1 METNGTFLERTAG
14 NKYFWFAAAAALSV
28 ITPNP
33 AVGLALGLAIALTVG
48 NPAQKETSA
57 ASKKLLQLSV
67 ILLGFGMRFDAVLK
81 VGFAS
86 LDAVLKVGFA
96 SLWVTLISISAT
108 LAIGSALGKVFGI
121 ERRLAVLLSSGT
133 AICGGS
139 AIAAMAPAISA
150 SSVETGVAMAV
161 IFLFNGIALFLFP
174 PLGHLIGLTQEQFG
188 FWAAL
193 AIHDTSSVVGAA
205 SIYGA
210 AALAIGA
217 TVKLTRALWILP
229 VSYLGARL
237 AKSEAKA
244 KFQWFLLGFLLAA
257 LVRSLAPQFGALWDA
272 GSLVGKHMMTGTLF
286 LIGGGLGRAEL
297 KKIGAKPLVM
307 AAVLWCI
314 ISCLSLAAVKLGFM
328 PALAL

>member
-48 NPAQKETSA
+48 NPAQNETSA

-81 VGFAS
+81 VGA
-86 LDAVLKVGFA
+86 A

>member
-86 LDAVLKVGFA
+86 L
-96 SLWVTLISISAT
+96 WVTLISIFAT

-161 IFLFNGIALFLFP
+161 IFLLNGMALFLFP

-257 LVRSLAPQFGALWDA
+257 LMRSLAPQFGALWDMS
-272 GSLVGKHMMTGTLF
+272 SLAGKHMMTGTLF

-307 AAVLWCI
+307 AAVLWAV

>member
-67 ILLGFGMRFDAVLK
+67 ILLGFGMRF
-81 VGFAS
+81 
-86 LDAVLKVGFA
+86 DAVLKVGFA

-257 LVRSLAPQFGALWDA
+257 LVRSLVPQFGALWDA
-272 GSLVGKHMMTGTLF
+272 GSLAGKHMMTGTLF

-307 AAVLWCI
+307 AAALWCI

>member
-81 VGFAS
+81 VGA
-86 LDAVLKVGFA
+86 A

-108 LAIGSALGKVFGI
+108 LAIGSALGKIFGI

-161 IFLFNGIALFLFP
+161 IFLLNGIALFLFP

-272 GSLVGKHMMTGTLF
+272 GALAGKHMMTGTLF

-307 AAVLWCI
+307 AALLWCI

>member
-81 VGFAS
+81 VGA
-86 LDAVLKVGFA
+86 A

-108 LAIGSALGKVFGI
+108 LAIGSALGKIFGI

-161 IFLFNGIALFLFP
+161 IFLLNGIALFLFP

-257 LVRSLAPQFGALWDA
+257 LVRSLTPQFGALWDA

-307 AAVLWCI
+307 AAALWFI

>member
-1 METNGTFLERTAG
+1 
-14 NKYFWFAAAAALSV
+14 
-28 ITPNP
+28 
-33 AVGLALGLAIALTVG
+33 
-48 NPAQKETSA
+48 
-57 ASKKLLQLSV
+57 
-67 ILLGFGMRFDAVLK
+67 MRFDAVLK
-81 VGFAS
+81 VGA
-86 LDAVLKVGFA
+86 A

-161 IFLFNGIALFLFP
+161 IFLLNGIALFLFP

-272 GSLVGKHMMTGTLF
+272 GSLAGKHMMTGTLF

-307 AAVLWCI
+307 AAALWCI

>member
-81 VGFAS
+81 VGA
-86 LDAVLKVGFA
+86 A

-161 IFLFNGIALFLFP
+161 IFLLNGIALFLFP

-328 PALAL
+328 PAFAL

>member
-86 LDAVLKVGFA
+86 L
-96 SLWVTLISISAT
+96 WVTLISISAT

-161 IFLFNGIALFLFP
+161 IFLLNGIALFLFP

-229 VSYLGARL
+229 VSYLGVRL
-237 AKSEAKA
+237 SKSEAKA

-272 GSLVGKHMMTGTLF
+272 GSLAGKHMMTGTLF

-307 AAVLWCI
+307 AALLWCI

>member
-81 VGFAS
+81 VGA
-86 LDAVLKVGFA
+86 A

-108 LAIGSALGKVFGI
+108 LAIGSALGKIFGI

-161 IFLFNGIALFLFP
+161 IFLLNGIALFLFP

-257 LVRSLAPQFGALWDA
+257 LVRSLTPQFGALWDA
-272 GSLVGKHMMTGTLF
+272 GALAGKHMMTGTLF

-307 AAVLWCI
+307 AAALWFI

>member
-1 METNGTFLERTAG
+1 
-14 NKYFWFAAAAALSV
+14 
-28 ITPNP
+28 
-33 AVGLALGLAIALTVG
+33 
-48 NPAQKETSA
+48 
-57 ASKKLLQLSV
+57 
-67 ILLGFGMRFDAVLK
+67 MRFDAVLK
-81 VGFAS
+81 VGA
-86 LDAVLKVGFA
+86 A

-161 IFLFNGIALFLFP
+161 IFLLNGIALFLFP

-272 GSLVGKHMMTGTLF
+272 GSLAGKHMMTGTLF

-307 AAVLWCI
+307 AAVLWFI

>member
-1 METNGTFLERTAG
+1 MGNNGSFLERTAG

-48 NPAQKETSA
+48 NPAQKDMSA

-67 ILLGFGMRFDAVLK
+67 IMLGFGMRFDAVLK

-86 LDAVLKVGFA
+86 L
-96 SLWVTLISISAT
+96 WVTLVSISAT
-108 LAIGSALGKVFGI
+108 LAIGSMLGKFFGI
-121 ERRLAVLLSSGT
+121 ERKLAVLLSSGT

-161 IFLFNGIALFLFP
+161 IFLLNGIALFLFP
-174 PLGHLIGLTQEQFG
+174 SLGHLIGLTQEQFG

-237 AKSEAKA
+237 AKSDAKA

-257 LVRSLAPQFGALWDA
+257 LVRSLAPQFETLWDI

-307 AAVLWCI
+307 AVVLWAI

-328 PALAL
+328 PVLAL

>member
-86 LDAVLKVGFA
+86 L
-96 SLWVTLISISAT
+96 WVTLISISAT

-161 IFLFNGIALFLFP
+161 IFLLNGIALFLFP

-257 LVRSLAPQFGALWDA
+257 LVRSLAPQFGVLWDA
-272 GSLVGKHMMTGTLF
+272 GSLAGKHMMTGTLF

>member
-81 VGFAS
+81 VGA
-86 LDAVLKVGFA
+86 A

-108 LAIGSALGKVFGI
+108 LAIGSALGKIFGI

-161 IFLFNGIALFLFP
+161 IFLLNGIALFLFP

-237 AKSEAKA
+237 AKSEAKT

-307 AAVLWCI
+307 AAALWFI
-314 ISCLSLAAVKLGFM
+314 ISCLSLAAVKFGFM

>member
-86 LDAVLKVGFA
+86 L
-96 SLWVTLISISAT
+96 WVTLISISAT

-161 IFLFNGIALFLFP
+161 IFLLNGIALFLFP

-307 AAVLWCI
+307 AAVLWFI

>member
-14 NKYFWFAAAAALSV
+14 NKYFWLAAAAALSV

-81 VGFAS
+81 VG
-86 LDAVLKVGFA
+86 AV

-161 IFLFNGIALFLFP
+161 IFLLNGIALFLFP

-193 AIHDTSSVVGAA
+193 ARHDTSSVVGAA

-257 LVRSLAPQFGALWDA
+257 LVRSLAPQFGTLWDA
-272 GSLVGKHMMTGTLF
+272 GSLAGKHMMTGTLF

-307 AAVLWCI
+307 AAALWFI

>member
-28 ITPNP
+28 LTPNP

-67 ILLGFGMRFDAVLK
+67 IMLGFGMRFDAVLK
-81 VGFAS
+81 VGA
-86 LDAVLKVGFA
+86 A

-108 LAIGSALGKVFGI
+108 LAIGTALGKIFGI
-121 ERRLAVLLSSGT
+121 ERKLAVLLSSGT

-161 IFLFNGIALFLFP
+161 IFLLNGIALFIFP
-174 PLGHLIGLTQEQFG
+174 PLGHFIGLTQEQFG

-257 LVRSLAPQFGALWDA
+257 LVRSIAPQFGALWDA

-307 AAVLWCI
+307 AAALWFI

>member
-1 METNGTFLERTAG
+1 MENNGTFLERTAG

-48 NPAQKETSA
+48 NPAQKDTSA

-67 ILLGFGMRFDAVLK
+67 IMLGFGMRFDAVLK
-81 VGFAS
+81 VGA
-86 LDAVLKVGFA
+86 A

-108 LAIGSALGKVFGI
+108 LAIGSALGKIFGI
-121 ERRLAVLLSSGT
+121 ERKLAVLLSSGT

-139 AIAAMAPAISA
+139 AIATMAPAIAA

-161 IFLFNGIALFLFP
+161 IFLLNGIALFLFP

-257 LVRSLAPQFGALWDA
+257 LVRSLAPQFGAVWDA
-272 GSLVGKHMMTGTLF
+272 GALAGKHMMTGTLF
-286 LIGGGLGRAEL
+286 LVGGGLGRAEL

-307 AAVLWCI
+307 AVVLWCI

>member
-1 METNGTFLERTAG
+1 METNGTFLVRTAG
-14 NKYFWFAAAAALSV
+14 NKFFWFAAAAALSV

-67 ILLGFGMRFDAVLK
+67 ILLGFGMRF
-81 VGFAS
+81 
-86 LDAVLKVGFA
+86 DAVLKVGFA

-161 IFLFNGIALFLFP
+161 IFLLNGIALFLFP

-272 GSLVGKHMMTGTLF
+272 GSLAGKHMMTGTLF

-307 AAVLWCI
+307 AAALWCI

>member
-86 LDAVLKVGFA
+86 L
-96 SLWVTLISISAT
+96 WVTLISISAT
-108 LAIGSALGKVFGI
+108 LAIGSALSKVFGI

-161 IFLFNGIALFLFP
+161 IFLLNGIALFLFP

-272 GSLVGKHMMTGTLF
+272 GSLAGKHMMTGTLF

-307 AAVLWCI
+307 AAALWCI

>member
-86 LDAVLKVGFA
+86 L
-96 SLWVTLISISAT
+96 WVTLISISAT

-161 IFLFNGIALFLFP
+161 IFLLNGIALFLFP

-257 LVRSLAPQFGALWDA
+257 LVRSLTPQFGALWDA
-272 GSLVGKHMMTGTLF
+272 GALAGKHMMTGTLF

-307 AAVLWCI
+307 AALLWCI

>member
-86 LDAVLKVGFA
+86 L
-96 SLWVTLISISAT
+96 WVTLISISAT
-108 LAIGSALGKVFGI
+108 LAIGSTLGKVFGI

-161 IFLFNGIALFLFP
+161 IFLLNGIALFLFP

>member
-14 NKYFWFAAAAALSV
+14 NKFFWFAAAAALSV

-67 ILLGFGMRFDAVLK
+67 ILLGFGMRF
-81 VGFAS
+81 
-86 LDAVLKVGFA
+86 DAVLKVGFA

-161 IFLFNGIALFLFP
+161 IFLLNGIALFLFP

-257 LVRSLAPQFGALWDA
+257 LVRSRAPQFGALWDA
-272 GSLVGKHMMTGTLF
+272 GSLAGKHMMTGTLF

-307 AAVLWCI
+307 AAALWCI

>member
-33 AVGLALGLAIALTVG
+33 AVGLVLGLAIALTVG

-67 ILLGFGMRFDAVLK
+67 ILLGFGMRF
-81 VGFAS
+81 
-86 LDAVLKVGFA
+86 DAVLKVGFA

-161 IFLFNGIALFLFP
+161 IFLLNGIALFLFP

-257 LVRSLAPQFGALWDA
+257 LVRSLTPQFGALWDA
-272 GSLVGKHMMTGTLF
+272 GALAGKHMMTGTLF

-307 AAVLWCI
+307 AALLWCI

>member
-1 METNGTFLERTAG
+1 MENNGSFIEQTAG
-14 NKYFWFAAAAALSV
+14 NKYFWFIAAAALSV
-28 ITPNP
+28 LTPNP

-67 ILLGFGMRFDAVLK
+67 IMLGFGMRFDAVLK
-81 VGFAS
+81 VGA
-86 LDAVLKVGFA
+86 A

-108 LAIGSALGKVFGI
+108 LAIGTALGKIFGI
-121 ERRLAVLLSSGT
+121 ERKLAVLLSSGT

-161 IFLFNGIALFLFP
+161 IFLLNGIALFIFP
-174 PLGHLIGLTQEQFG
+174 PLGHFIGLTQEQFG

-257 LVRSLAPQFGALWDA
+257 LVRSLAPQFGVLWDA
-272 GSLVGKHMMTGTLF
+272 GSLAGKHMMTGTLF

-307 AAVLWCI
+307 AAALWFI

>member
-28 ITPNP
+28 LTPNP

-67 ILLGFGMRFDAVLK
+67 ILLGFGMRF
-81 VGFAS
+81 
-86 LDAVLKVGFA
+86 DAVLKVGFA

-161 IFLFNGIALFLFP
+161 IFLLNGIALFLFP

-272 GSLVGKHMMTGTLF
+272 GALAGKHMMTGTLF

-328 PALAL
+328 PALAQ

>member
-81 VGFAS
+81 VGA
-86 LDAVLKVGFA
+86 A

-161 IFLFNGIALFLFP
+161 IFLLNGIALFLFP

-272 GSLVGKHMMTGTLF
+272 GALAGKHMMTGTLF

>member
-81 VGFAS
+81 VGA
-86 LDAVLKVGFA
+86 A

-161 IFLFNGIALFLFP
+161 IFLLNGIALFLFP

-307 AAVLWCI
+307 AAALWFI

>member
-1 METNGTFLERTAG
+1 
-14 NKYFWFAAAAALSV
+14 
-28 ITPNP
+28 
-33 AVGLALGLAIALTVG
+33 
-48 NPAQKETSA
+48 
-57 ASKKLLQLSV
+57 
-67 ILLGFGMRFDAVLK
+67 
-81 VGFAS
+81 
-86 LDAVLKVGFA
+86 
-96 SLWVTLISISAT
+96 
-108 LAIGSALGKVFGI
+108 
-121 ERRLAVLLSSGT
+121 
-133 AICGGS
+133 
-139 AIAAMAPAISA
+139 
-150 SSVETGVAMAV
+150 MAV
-161 IFLFNGIALFLFP
+161 IFLLNGIALFLFP

-272 GSLVGKHMMTGTLF
+272 GSLAGKHMMTGTLF

-307 AAVLWCI
+307 AAVLWFI

>member
-81 VGFAS
+81 VGA
-86 LDAVLKVGFA
+86 A

-161 IFLFNGIALFLFP
+161 IFLLNGIALFLFP

-257 LVRSLAPQFGALWDA
+257 LVRSIAPQFGALWDA

-307 AAVLWCI
+307 AAALWFI

>member
-86 LDAVLKVGFA
+86 L
-96 SLWVTLISISAT
+96 WVTLISISAT

-161 IFLFNGIALFLFP
+161 IFLLNGIALFLFP

-188 FWAAL
+188 FW
-193 AIHDTSSVVGAA
+193 
-205 SIYGA
+205 

-272 GSLVGKHMMTGTLF
+272 GSLAGKHMMTGTLF

-307 AAVLWCI
+307 AAALWCI

>member
-67 ILLGFGMRFDAVLK
+67 ILLGFGMHFDAVLK
-81 VGFAS
+81 VGA
-86 LDAVLKVGFA
+86 A

-161 IFLFNGIALFLFP
+161 IFLLNGIALFLFP

-272 GSLVGKHMMTGTLF
+272 GALAGKHMMTGTLF

-307 AAVLWCI
+307 AALLWCI

>member
-1 METNGTFLERTAG
+1 M
-14 NKYFWFAAAAALSV
+14 
-28 ITPNP
+28 
-33 AVGLALGLAIALTVG
+33 
-48 NPAQKETSA
+48 
-57 ASKKLLQLSV
+57 
-67 ILLGFGMRFDAVLK
+67 D
-81 VGFAS
+81 
-86 LDAVLKVGFA
+86 
-96 SLWVTLISISAT
+96 IS
-108 LAIGSALGKVFGI
+108 
-121 ERRLAVLLSSGT
+121 
-133 AICGGS
+133 
-139 AIAAMAPAISA
+139 SA
-150 SSVETGVAMAV
+150 SRRS
-161 IFLFNGIALFLFP
+161 
-174 PLGHLIGLTQEQFG
+174 LTQEQFG

-193 AIHDTSSVVGAA
+193 ARHDTSSVVGAA

-307 AAVLWCI
+307 AAALWFI

>member
-81 VGFAS
+81 VGA
-86 LDAVLKVGFA
+86 A

-161 IFLFNGIALFLFP
+161 IFLLNGIALFLFP

-272 GSLVGKHMMTGTLF
+272 GALAGKHMMTGTLF

-307 AAVLWCI
+307 AAVLWFI

>member
-86 LDAVLKVGFA
+86 L
-96 SLWVTLISISAT
+96 WVTLISISAT
-108 LAIGSALGKVFGI
+108 LAIGTALGKVFGI

-161 IFLFNGIALFLFP
+161 IFLLNGIALFLFP

-272 GSLVGKHMMTGTLF
+272 GSLAGKHMMTGTLF

-307 AAVLWCI
+307 AAALWCI

>member
-86 LDAVLKVGFA
+86 L
-96 SLWVTLISISAT
+96 WVTLISISAT
-108 LAIGSALGKVFGI
+108 LAIGSALGKVLGI

-161 IFLFNGIALFLFP
+161 IFLLNGIALFLFP

-272 GSLVGKHMMTGTLF
+272 GSLAGKHMMTGTLF

>member
-1 METNGTFLERTAG
+1 METNGTFLEWTAG

-67 ILLGFGMRFDAVLK
+67 ILLGFGMRF
-81 VGFAS
+81 
-86 LDAVLKVGFA
+86 DAVLKVGFA

-161 IFLFNGIALFLFP
+161 IFLLNGIALFLFP

-257 LVRSLAPQFGALWDA
+257 LVRSLTPQFGALWDA
-272 GSLVGKHMMTGTLF
+272 GSLAGKHMMTGTLF

-307 AAVLWCI
+307 AAVLWFI

>member
-81 VGFAS
+81 VGA
-86 LDAVLKVGFA
+86 A

-161 IFLFNGIALFLFP
+161 IFLLNGIALFLFP

-210 AALAIGA
+210 AALAIGV

-272 GSLVGKHMMTGTLF
+272 GALAGKHMMTGTLF

-307 AAVLWCI
+307 AAVLWFI